1 MKTIGLARCVG
12 TLARAAVLKW
22 MLFAGFAQA
31 QTNLVVNGS
40 FEAGPAGQNQFTGWG
55 WVAGSDTNSDFG
67 VAQSTGGNEVAEQG
81 KYFAYFRGH
90 PTDNSQDCL
99 GTGLALKVGG
109 LYNISY
115 WLGTDGALTN
125 GAAMWAQIGTSFG
138 LNPQCAPLP
147 PFFPNATTALS
158 YLNFSTN
165 WIATDASVILSFHG
179 INATNG
185 LAVTN
190 GILLDNVSVVLIYPP
205 LNLTCS
211 EPGSLVFTWPFT
223 NSPYRLQS
231 SPSLPSAD
239 WTTLT
244 NTPVNDGTN
253 NVVTLPIPTNNAQ
266 FYQLTL
272 P

>member
-1 MKTIGLARCVG
+1 
-12 TLARAAVLKW
+12 
-22 MLFAGFAQA
+22 MLFADFALA

-55 WVAGSDTNSDFG
+55 WVAGADNNSDFG
-67 VAQSTGGNEVAEQG
+67 VAQATGGDEVAQQG
-81 KYFAYFRGH
+81 IYFAYFRGH

-99 GTGLALKVGG
+99 GTDLALKVGG
-109 LYNISY
+109 LYNITY

-125 GAAMWAQIGTSFG
+125 GAAMWAQIGTLFG
-138 LNPQCAPLP
+138 LSPQCAALP
-147 PFFPNATTALS
+147 PFFPNSATALP
-158 YLNFSTN
+158 YQEFSTN
-165 WIATDASVILSFHG
+165 WIADNASVILSFLG
-179 INATNG
+179 VNATNG

-205 LNLTCS
+205 LTLTFS

-231 SPSLPSAD
+231 DISLSSTN

-244 NTPVNDGTN
+244 NAPINVGTN
-253 NVVTLPIPTNNAQ
+253 NQITLAMPTNTAL
-266 FYQLTL
+266 FYRLTL